1 MNTSDT
7 SYRIMIVDDEAIL
20 RTGVYHLCNWKD
32 YGIEVVGGAS
42 NGEEALQLIPQLQP
56 HVVFTDVVMP
66 VMDGV
71 EFAKVMQKQYP
82 HIKVI
87 VLSSYSEFEYV
98 RETFKYGVTDYLL
111 KPKVSAPELVN
122 LIHTLCADI
131 PSQSPAGLNQK
142 EESDNGILITRL
154 LSNFGDEQNDLMSK
168 LSTQLPLSHYRM
180 LKCSATL
187 QLSKTELT
195 QAEIERL
202 LISIAENHLSSFTY
216 ACFFQKEECSL
227 LINYDQD
234 DEEQVFPAIDQL
246 ARDVKTTLSDLTF
259 VLSNSF
265 SSLSDLQATND
276 RMIQALG
283 KMIYFHHKY
292 WIPETEIQWD
302 PVKVSL
308 DSGAFTA
315 AITNNDYSQACS
327 LLKAFFCQVK
337 QHQAYDDYSLKR
349 LSQNLIYTII
359 NTIEQLQFN
368 STQLNL
374 SKIRLF
380 KSIDLAP
387 DLDEL
392 EHILIELLQEIESK
406 MSEQGERRN
415 KVVLQRIYHYVD
427 QNYDQDISLSELAQ
441 QLHLN
446 YSYLSSYFKQQT
458 NENLTAYIN
467 KVRVEKAKQLL
478 MNWNL
483 SISEIS
489 RMTGFSEHNYFSK
502 VFKKL
507 TGQTPAEYRN
517 HI

>member
-1 MNTSDT
+1 MNANDT

-20 RTGVYHLCNWKD
+20 RTGVYHLCNWKEF
-32 YGIEVVGGAS
+32 GIEVVGGAS

-71 EFAKVMQKQYP
+71 EFAKAMQKQYP

-131 PSQSPAGLNQK
+131 SSHSTAGLNQK
-142 EESDNGILITRL
+142 EESDSGILITRL
-154 LSNFGDEQNDLMSK
+154 LSNFGDEQEELMSK
-168 LSTQLPLSHYRM
+168 LSLQLTHSHYRI
-180 LKCSATL
+180 LKCSSTL
-187 QLSKTELT
+187 QLSKTELSQT
-195 QAEIERL
+195 EIERTV
-202 LISIAENHLSSFTY
+202 ISIAEKHLIDFHY

-227 LINYDQD
+227 LINYDQA
-234 DEEQVFPAIDQL
+234 DEEQVFPAVDPF
-246 ARDVKTTLSDLTF
+246 AREVKKAFPYLTF

-265 SSLSDLQATND
+265 SALSDLQACND
-276 RMIQALG
+276 RLIQTLG
-283 KMIYFHHKY
+283 KVIYYDQKC

-302 PVKVSL
+302 SARVSL
-308 DSGAFTA
+308 DSGAFTG
-315 AITNNDYSQACS
+315 AITSNDIPQACS
-327 LLKAFFCQVK
+327 ILKAFFREVK
-337 QHQAYDDYSLKR
+337 QTQAYDDYSLKR
-349 LSQNLIYTII
+349 LCQNLIYTIF
-359 NTIEQLQFN
+359 NTIEQLQLN

-387 DLDEL
+387 SLDEL
-392 EHILIELLQEIESK
+392 EQILIELLLEIEVK
-406 MSEQGERRN
+406 LNEQGDRRN
-415 KVVLQRIYHYVD
+415 KIVLQRIYSYVD

-478 MNWNL
+478 ADWNL

-489 RMTGFSEHNYFSK
+489 RLTGFSEHNYFSK